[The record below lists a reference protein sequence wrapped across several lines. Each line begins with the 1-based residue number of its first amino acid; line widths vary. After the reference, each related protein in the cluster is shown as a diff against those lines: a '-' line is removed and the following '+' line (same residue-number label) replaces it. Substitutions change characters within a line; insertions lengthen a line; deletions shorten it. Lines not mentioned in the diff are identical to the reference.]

1 MCRSYRKEHPDVD
14 FHFRTM
20 ELANIQKALNE
31 NEIDVGLSIYQD
43 GIQGAKFCYRRLY
56 EDRYMLAVP
65 VGHRLAKRASVSIA
79 DLRGERVVVPH
90 FNRSKSMLEQ
100 MHVKLRNAGAEV
112 RPAGFEDVGAMMAT
126 LVTAGAV
133 AIALDHLRVFGNGNV
148 EFVPLAGEN
157 MEICAGAVWKRSKE
171 TGAITSF
178 VDFLEQAC
186 EGFGK
191 EDFLARSG
199 PDALPSLRLPPASPR
214 ASFSGGPGRP

>member
-1 MCRSYRKEHPDVD
+1 MCRSYHKEHPDVD

-90 FNRSKSMLEQ
+90 FCL
-100 MHVKLRNAGAEV
+100 LY
-112 RPAGFEDVGAMMAT
+112 
-126 LVTAGAV
+126 
-133 AIALDHLRVFGNGNV
+133 
-148 EFVPLAGEN
+148 
-157 MEICAGAVWKRSKE
+157 
-171 TGAITSF
+171 TSRC
-178 VDFLEQAC
+178 V
-186 EGFGK
+186 
-191 EDFLARSG
+191 
-199 PDALPSLRLPPASPR
+199 
-214 ASFSGGPGRP
+214 